1 MRVLAEFIMRGR
13 MQAGLVVFFG
23 NLVPFVS
30 PAAVSLTTLTK
41 GFSESVLLLSLAL
54 MPLLIALYVSD
65 DANAILTLLSITSI
79 LCVWSASRF
88 MKLRSS
94 WSEVLIFVVIFSTV
108 ATILISVLFNEK
120 LLALEGLIE
129 EFFKEA
135 LQDEN
140 KPIVSTSFLLG
151 VSGYVIAL
159 TSVIALVL
167 GRWWQS
173 MLYNPGGF
181 KLEFHQLRFSVTT
194 SIIILIGILFSEVVL
209 HDYSSW
215 SSLLSLPL
223 MLSGIALLHYSVA
236 FFQLGSYW
244 LVVFYLAL
252 LFLSPMS
259 IMLVGMG
266 VLDSIF
272 NIRSRLSMHS

>member
-65 DANAILTLLSITSI
+65 DANAILTLLSITSV

-94 WSEVLIFVVIFSTV
+94 WSEVLIFVVIFSAV

-194 SIIILIGILFSEVVL
+194 SIIILIGILLSEVVL

-236 FFQLGSYW
+236 FFQLSSNW
-244 LVVFYLAL
+244 LFVFYLAL